1 MHIRFDKMNE
11 FIRIYDGTKYL
22 ALFGREKYDSMY
34 KKIRYLI
41 SVKRG
46 ITYVVLQ
53 CYNTS

>member
-1 MHIRFDKMNE
+1 MNE

-22 ALFGREKYDSMY
+22 ALFGREKYDYMY